1 MTVSL
6 KMGTNLFRLRCGN
19 QVVGYRKQVG
29 SYAFFSR
36 DDFWY
41 NGTPFHFETEDA
53 FIGTKD
59 RKGRKLFVGDVV
71 KCTIDGS
78 DKIVRIKD
86 LDPLGPKL
94 CCHITERNIPMEA
107 PTLVLAASHFI
118 SLS

>member
-1 MTVSL
+1 MTVRL

-29 SYAFFSR
+29 SYIFFSR

-53 FIGTKD
+53 FIDTKD

-71 KCTIDGS
+71 KCIIDGS
-78 DKIVRIKD
+78 EKIVRIKA
-86 LDPLGPKL
+86 LGSRGPEM

-107 PTLVLAASHFI
+107 PTAVLSASYFI
-118 SLS
+118 SLA

>member
-1 MTVSL
+1 MTVWL
-6 KMGTNLFRLRCGN
+6 EMGTNLFRLRSGK

-29 SYAFFSR
+29 SYVFFSR

-53 FIGTKD
+53 FIDTKD

-78 DKIVRIKD
+78 DKIVRIKAIG
-86 LDPLGPKL
+86 PLGPEL
-94 CCHITERNIPMEA
+94 CCHITERNIPVEA
-107 PTLVLAASHFI
+107 PTLVLAASYFI
-118 SLS
+118 SLA